1 VPGWYDVSTQPPAGN
16 DLAGQEA
23 AQAAWFERNVLP
35 AAFLSRADLE
45 ARAGGNLSWNTG
57 VAYGAQLDR
66 SPARAEVEGLYS
78 AAGLSLAALNQTPRV
93 TAAAT
98 SRSTGS

>member
-1 VPGWYDVSTQPPAGN
+1 VAGE
-16 DLAGQEA
+16 EA

-78 AAGLSLAALNQTPRV
+78 AAGLSLAADLAALNQTPRV